1 MHNYTKI
8 IISCAATMLAL
19 CSCSSG
25 DEYGRNATG
34 KITLAVE
41 ADKTIAQSVV
51 SRATTPHMPV
61 LNSLTPDKLT
71 VSLTNKSG
79 SYSHTWSSHN
89 EFPEDEEFPADTYT
103 MTASYGNTDAEG
115 FESPQLYGEATFPV
129 VAGKV
134 TPVRL
139 TATVANSL
147 VMFEPT
153 ENFLEYFQS
162 ARFVLNSAA
171 GNSLVVNP
179 GETRPV
185 YINPGNASIDARVIM
200 PSGADALITIGSFTA
215 RKATLHRIT
224 LDVEAST
231 GTATLTISFD
241 ETITDIKPIIIDLTE
256 ELFTAPAPVVTPE
269 GFEGN
274 RAIQLIETHT
284 DDYAFNIATRAGLA
298 SAKITITDNN
308 DTPQIYDLLNADDHA
323 ALEKIGLR
331 TLNLKPGLEF
341 SKIYMR
347 DLISSMRCADRENPS
362 NKEISLSVTDR
373 LGRTTDE
380 TLADNNTFKI
390 NLSPVTLSIEAVKD
404 VVVHPTYQVKVR
416 YNGSDIEKQLK
427 FNTISKTGT
436 KVSANPIK
444 IEPGTTENEYLCT
457 FNTPRLTPYFIVRGG
472 IDEDIYQKDEIFVP
486 QFTPSIPDRDK
497 WAKHATL
504 TIKPDSTAKYGE
516 LIAQN
521 IKLSGL
527 NENQILATADPFKYE
542 ITELT
547 PGQQH
552 TIQSSLNGLNL
563 QSSTFKTEEALQLPD
578 NGFDNWTS
586 DNKGDYQYLWTV
598 NNGTSWATMN
608 ELTVSQFGSGSSS
621 GLNCD
626 GAAYKATSGTI
637 PANGRSTK
645 SQDNGGNI
653 GTERSGDGHTANNA
667 NLHSDKSYSGT
678 NAALVRTVGWNKD
691 NTAKGIVGN
700 RWNKPQDNAGFGTC
714 KNMTPGQLYLGKYN
728 ASTNQ
733 PEYGYNFPSRPLAI
747 SFYYH
752 YDVVSSGNGDY
763 GTVKIE
769 IYDTDN
775 NIIAS
780 ADDKL
785 TEQAA
790 YTQKTLVL
798 SYIQDAPKAAKISV
812 IFISSA
818 NKDALSEDTRFWRTP
833 GHNNISGGEYV
844 GSELY
849 IDDIQLIY

>member
-19 CSCSSG
+19 CGCSSG
-25 DEYGRNATG
+25 DEYGSNATG

-71 VSLTNKSG
+71 ISLTSQSG
-79 SYSHTWSSHN
+79 AYYDTWPSHN
-89 EFPEDEEFPADTYT
+89 EFPADEEFPADTYT
-103 MTASYGNTDAEG
+103 MTASYGSTDAEG

-308 DTPQIYDLLNADDHA
+308 DTPQSYDLLNADDHA

-347 DLISSMRCADRENPS
+347 ELISSMRSAARKNPS
-362 NKEISLSVTDR
+362 NK
-373 LGRTTDE
+373 
-380 TLADNNTFKI
+380 
-390 NLSPVTLSIEAVKD
+390 
-404 VVVHPTYQVKVR
+404 
-416 YNGSDIEKQLK
+416 
-427 FNTISKTGT
+427 
-436 KVSANPIK
+436 
-444 IEPGTTENEYLCT
+444 
-457 FNTPRLTPYFIVRGG
+457 
-472 IDEDIYQKDEIFVP
+472 
-486 QFTPSIPDRDK
+486 
-497 WAKHATL
+497 
-504 TIKPDSTAKYGE
+504 
-516 LIAQN
+516 
-521 IKLSGL
+521 
-527 NENQILATADPFKYE
+527 
-542 ITELT
+542 
-547 PGQQH
+547 
-552 TIQSSLNGLNL
+552 
-563 QSSTFKTEEALQLPD
+563 
-578 NGFDNWTS
+578 
-586 DNKGDYQYLWTV
+586 
-598 NNGTSWATMN
+598 
-608 ELTVSQFGSGSSS
+608 
-621 GLNCD
+621 
-626 GAAYKATSGTI
+626 
-637 PANGRSTK
+637 
-645 SQDNGGNI
+645 
-653 GTERSGDGHTANNA
+653 
-667 NLHSDKSYSGT
+667 
-678 NAALVRTVGWNKD
+678 
-691 NTAKGIVGN
+691 
-700 RWNKPQDNAGFGTC
+700 
-714 KNMTPGQLYLGKYN
+714 
-728 ASTNQ
+728 
-733 PEYGYNFPSRPLAI
+733 
-747 SFYYH
+747 
-752 YDVVSSGNGDY
+752 
-763 GTVKIE
+763 
-769 IYDTDN
+769 
-775 NIIAS
+775 
-780 ADDKL
+780 
-785 TEQAA
+785 
-790 YTQKTLVL
+790 
-798 SYIQDAPKAAKISV
+798 
-812 IFISSA
+812 
-818 NKDALSEDTRFWRTP
+818 
-833 GHNNISGGEYV
+833 
-844 GSELY
+844 
-849 IDDIQLIY
+849 

>member
-1 MHNYTKI
+1 MHNYNKI
-8 IISCAATMLAL
+8 IISCTALMLAL
-19 CSCSSG
+19 CNCSSG
-25 DEYGRNATG
+25 DEYSRNATG

-41 ADKTIAQSVV
+41 ADKTITQSVV
-51 SRATTPHMPV
+51 SRATTPNMPV
-61 LNSLTPDKLT
+61 LSSLTADKLT
-71 VSLTNKSG
+71 LSLTSQSG
-79 SYSHTWSSHN
+79 EYYDTWPSRN
-89 EFPEDEEFPADTYT
+89 EFPAEEEFPADTYT
-103 MTASYGNTDAEG
+103 MTASYGNTAAEG

-134 TPVRL
+134 TPVKL
-139 TATVANSL
+139 TAKVANSL

-153 ENFLEYFQS
+153 ENFLNYFHS

-200 PSGADALITIGSFTA
+200 PSGTDALITIGSFTA

-380 TLADNNTFKI
+380 TLADNNTFRI
-390 NLSPVTLSIEAVKD
+390 NLSPVTLSVEAIKD

-416 YNGSDIEKQLK
+416 YNGSDIENLLK
-427 FNTISKTGT
+427 FNTLSNNGT
-436 KVSANPIK
+436 KISANPVK
-444 IEPGTTENEYLCT
+444 IEPGTAENEYLFT
-457 FNTPRLTPYFIVRGG
+457 FNTPRLTPYFIMRGE
-472 IDEDIYQKDEIFVP
+472 IDDIIYHKDEIFVP

-504 TIKPDSTAKYGE
+504 TIQPDSTAKYGE

-527 NENQILATADPFKYE
+527 SESKINTTADPLKYE
-542 ITELT
+542 LTGLT

-563 QSSTFKTEEALQLPD
+563 QSSTFTTEKEIQLP
-578 NGFDNWTS
+578 NGGFETAAWS
-586 DNKGDYQYLWTV
+586 AAKEGDYQYLWSIDGWSTA
-598 NNGTSWATMN
+598 NDITM
-608 ELTVSQFGSGSSS
+608 SQAGQGNSKT
-621 GLNCD
+621 
-626 GAAYKATSGTI
+626 AYRATSGTI
-637 PANGRSTK
+637 PANSRSTVSNK
-645 SQDNGGNI
+645 YGGLF
-653 GTERSGDGHTANNA
+653 GTDRDSDGHTAGNPS
-667 NLHSDKSYSGT
+667 LHKDKSCNGD
-678 NAALVRTVGWNKD
+678 NAALIRTVGYGSG
-691 NTAKGIVGN
+691 NTAGAGTGNPASGFATCQHVASGELFLGEKVNGEYKGIAWGSRPSSIEFNYKYSPYGN
-700 RWNKPQDNAGFGTC
+700 SGD
-714 KNMTPGQLYLGKYN
+714 
-728 ASTNQ
+728 
-733 PEYGYNFPSRPLAI
+733 YGYFEAVVTDENDVPVSNKITIQFNKQDEYVKI
-747 SFYYH
+747 SEKFTYPVPY
-752 YDVVSSGNGDY
+752 VKGKKILIRFMSSGNPSLTNNSTWLY
-763 GTVKIE
+763 G
-769 IYDTDN
+769 
-775 NIIAS
+775 
-780 ADDKL
+780 
-785 TEQAA
+785 
-790 YTQKTLVL
+790 
-798 SYIQDAPKAAKISV
+798 PG
-812 IFISSA
+812 
-818 NKDALSEDTRFWRTP
+818 NKNL
-833 GHNNISGGEYV
+833 SGGEYL

-849 IDDIQLIY
+849 IDDIKLVYDY

>member
-1 MHNYTKI
+1 
-8 IISCAATMLAL
+8 MLAL
-19 CSCSSG
+19 CNCSSG
-25 DEYGRNATG
+25 DEYSRNATG

-41 ADKTIAQSVV
+41 ADKTITQSVV
-51 SRATTPHMPV
+51 SRATAPNMPV
-61 LNSLTPDKLT
+61 LSSLTADKLT
-71 VSLTNKSG
+71 LSLTSQSG
-79 SYSHTWSSHN
+79 EYYDTWPSRN
-89 EFPEDEEFPADTYT
+89 EFPAEEEFPADTYT
-103 MTASYGNTDAEG
+103 MTASYGNTAAEG

-134 TPVRL
+134 TPVKL
-139 TATVANSL
+139 TAKVANSL

-153 ENFLEYFQS
+153 ENFLNYFHS

-274 RAIQLIETHT
+274 RTIQLIETHT

-427 FNTISKTGT
+427 FNTISKNGT
-436 KVSANPIK
+436 KSAISDQKPQKVDGKDDEFI
-444 IEPGTTENEYLCT
+444 YT
-457 FNTPRLTPYFIVRGG
+457 FRTPYKEDDEKNNVYSNFKVEGGLTNADGVSTDNLAETGSIVIPEYKATIDSRDIWARKATITITPKSGYDQYKDLIADALVISGIGAEHIENRNGNRFIV
-472 IDEDIYQKDEIFVP
+472 DVKDLEPDTDYDIAF
-486 QFTPSIPDRDK
+486 
-497 WAKHATL
+497 
-504 TIKPDSTAKYGE
+504 
-516 LIAQN
+516 
-521 IKLSGL
+521 
-527 NENQILATADPFKYE
+527 
-542 ITELT
+542 
-547 PGQQH
+547 
-552 TIQSSLNGLNL
+552 SLNGYNPIHKVF
-563 QSSTFKTEEALQLPD
+563 TTEKPLQLPNSD
-578 NGFDNWTS
+578 MEDWHIKEQQSNWQWYFA
-586 DNKGDYQYLWTV
+586 NKSEDQPWGT
-598 NNGTSWATMN
+598 NND
-608 ELTVSQFGSGSSS
+608 LTTTRRSS
-621 GLNCD
+621 
-626 GAAYKATSGTI
+626 AASNYAYNTISGTI
-637 PANGRSTK
+637 PTNDA
-645 SQDNGGNI
+645 
-653 GTERSGDGHTANNA
+653 
-667 NLHSDKSYSGT
+667 YSGT
-678 NAALVRTVGWNKD
+678 SAALIRTVGW
-691 NTAKGIVGN
+691 GN
-700 RWNKPQDNAGFGTC
+700 NRA
-714 KNMTPGQLYLGKYN
+714 
-728 ASTNQ
+728 
-733 PEYGYNFPSRPLAI
+733 
-747 SFYYH
+747 
-752 YDVVSSGNGDY
+752 Y
-763 GTVKIE
+763 GTVNSRNCKNTDAGLLHLGNNPTNANKSIVATGIE
-769 IYDTDN
+769 FKSRPSSMSFWYKYIPKNNQDFGYAEIILKDQSGTIIANSSTQLPRQNTWKQITITLTYNENIMPANNIYVKFTSTVGDTFLDKNDN
-775 NIIAS
+775 NFS
-780 ADDKL
+780 APDFGN
-785 TEQAA
+785 
-790 YTQKTLVL
+790 L
-798 SYIQDAPKAAKISV
+798 SDGK
-812 IFISSA
+812 
-818 NKDALSEDTRFWRTP
+818 
-833 GHNNISGGEYV
+833 YV
-844 GSELY
+844 GSQLY
-849 IDDIQLIY
+849 IDDIQLNYD

>member
-1 MHNYTKI
+1 
-8 IISCAATMLAL
+8 MLAL
-19 CSCSSG
+19 CNCSSG
-25 DEYGRNATG
+25 DEYSRNATG

-41 ADKTIAQSVV
+41 ADKTITQSVV
-51 SRATTPHMPV
+51 SRVTTPNMPV
-61 LNSLTPDKLT
+61 LSSLTADKLT
-71 VSLTNKSG
+71 LSLTSQSG
-79 SYSHTWSSHN
+79 EYYDTWPSRN
-89 EFPEDEEFPADTYT
+89 EFPAEEEFPADTYT
-103 MTASYGNTDAEG
+103 MTASYGNTAAEG

-134 TPVRL
+134 TPVKL
-139 TATVANSL
+139 TAKVANSL

-153 ENFLEYFQS
+153 ENFLNYFHS

-200 PSGADALITIGSFTA
+200 PSGTDALITIGSFTA

-390 NLSPVTLSIEAVKD
+390 NLSPVTLSVEAIKD

-416 YNGSDIEKQLK
+416 YNGSDIENLLK
-427 FNTISKTGT
+427 FNTISKNGT
-436 KVSANPIK
+436 KISANPVK
-444 IEPGTTENEYLCT
+444 IEPGTAENEYLFT
-457 FNTPRLTPYFIVRGG
+457 FNTPRLIPYFIVCGELG
-472 IDEDIYQKDEIFVP
+472 ENIYQKDEIFVP
-486 QFTPSIPDRDK
+486 QFRPSIPDHDK
-497 WAKHATL
+497 WATHATL
-504 TIKPDSTAKYGE
+504 TIMPDSAAKYGE

-527 NENQILATADPFKYE
+527 SESQINTTADPLKYE
-542 ITELT
+542 LTGLT

-552 TIQSSLNGLNL
+552 TIQSSLNDNLNL
-563 QSSTFKTEEALQLPD
+563 QSSTFTTEEALQLPNSSFENWYSIKVYSD
-578 NGFDNWTS
+578 KTAWVGIDIYRWFPNDQNKESFWATRNALTTAQSSGATCYYTSFSGTINNNNAAEISTLGYGKGSTYSSSNGNG
-586 DNKGDYQYLWTV
+586 DNKHTAAGMLFIGEHTATSETEETITYGKPFTSRPTGFTFKYKYAPY
-598 NNGTSWATMN
+598 NNESFKAYIVVENRNDNNTI
-608 ELTVSQFGSGSSS
+608 ELGRGEF
-621 GLNCD
+621 
-626 GAAYKATSGTI
+626 TSGTAVNSFTSKYI
-637 PANGRSTK
+637 AVNYTRT
-645 SQDNGGNI
+645 D
-653 GTERSGDGHTANNA
+653 
-667 NLHSDKSYSGT
+667 
-678 NAALVRTVGWNKD
+678 LVATHMY
-691 NTAKGIVGN
+691 IV
-700 RWNKPQDNAGFGTC
+700 
-714 KNMTPGQLYLGKYN
+714 
-728 ASTNQ
+728 
-733 PEYGYNFPSRPLAI
+733 
-747 SFYYH
+747 
-752 YDVVSSGNGDY
+752 
-763 GTVKIE
+763 
-769 IYDTDN
+769 
-775 NIIAS
+775 
-780 ADDKL
+780 
-785 TEQAA
+785 
-790 YTQKTLVL
+790 
-798 SYIQDAPKAAKISV
+798 
-812 IFISSA
+812 FISTTSDSPSVRGITG
-818 NKDALSEDTRFWRTP
+818 NKGVLEGFSDSKR
-833 GHNNISGGEYV
+833 V
-844 GSELY
+844 GSVLTV
-849 IDDIQLIY
+849 DDIQLNYD